1 MTTSTSPPHIDSNH
15 TRRQL
20 TIPPGRYTRI
30 LQVIGNLSMAPG
42 SSSTEVRTS
51 AQLQVLSWLKGK
63 KGIPIPASAMS
74 GQSWDYESPDS
85 ARTVEIETSHGLW
98 AMRFD
103 DPCNEVVG
111 RIWRV
116 ELAIADTQD
125 SGPALGCTL
134 SVLVPAG
141 APATIPPSVPAVV
154 RDIARTIGLRDDGRE
169 LNGST
174 WQVERPVDVDRLI
187 KLVESPTRN
196 RAVVVVSRN
205 PGMRSF
211 ADASRIGQ
219 ELAGIAHVV
228 ELDPSSTYELS
239 RRFGKP
245 LSVFGDAIRVY
256 RTGFDSDNDS
266 RYRHPLFLADN
277 WADRLHS
284 LRWALR
290 FDAIQETIARPDE
303 ARDLPSFSLIRRVAV
318 EQRLR
323 EAINT
328 PNSVASSEAMERDFS
343 RLQADVKQWEEM
355 AFEEERIRRAAER
368 ARDEAKQRA
377 WSYAARLRMLEQAL
391 SDAGKNTAPTEWPDS
406 FDGLAEWAEAN
417 LAGRVVVT
425 PRAIKIARQSVFR
438 DHELAYRALY
448 HLGTAYWEMRT
459 IGGPALLE
467 ACKIAEASM
476 GLTRSNTGAAI
487 NDSRFAD
494 QYRVTYEGTTYVLD
508 QHLVGSASHN
518 EQHGLRIYFAW
529 DSEENLVI
537 VGSLPIHLTNSLT

>member
-1 MTTSTSPPHIDSNH
+1 MSASISPVVGSDHP
-15 TRRQL
+15 RRQL

-30 LQVIGNLSMAPG
+30 LQVIGNLSMAVG
-42 SSSTEVRTS
+42 STSTEVRTA

-63 KGIPIPASAMS
+63 KGIPVSDSAM
-74 GQSWDYESPDS
+74 GGLSWDFESPDS
-85 ARTVEIETSHGLW
+85 ARTVEIETSPGLW

-103 DPCNEVVG
+103 DPCNELIG

-125 SGPALGCTL
+125 AGPALGCTL

-141 APATIPPSVPAVV
+141 APATIPPSVPVVV
-154 RDIARTIGLRDDGRE
+154 RDIARTIGLKDDGRE
-169 LNGST
+169 LNGSP
-174 WQVERPVDVDRLI
+174 WQVERPADVERLI
-187 KLVESPTRN
+187 TLIENPARN
-196 RAVVVVSRN
+196 RAVVVVTHS
-205 PGMRSF
+205 PGKQSF
-211 ADASRIGQ
+211 ADAARIGQ
-219 ELAGIAHVV
+219 DLAGIAHVV

-245 LSVFGDAIRVY
+245 LSVFGDAVRVY
-256 RTGFDSDNDS
+256 RTGFDSDNDN
-266 RYRHPLFLADN
+266 RFRHPLFLADK
-277 WADRLHS
+277 WGDRLS
-284 LRWALR
+284 ALRWALR

-323 EAINT
+323 EALKA
-328 PNSVASSEAMERDFS
+328 PNALARSESMERDFS
-343 RLQADVKQWEEM
+343 RLQDDMKQWEEM
-355 AFEEERIRRAAER
+355 AIEEERSRRAAER

-391 SDAGKNTAPTEWPDS
+391 SDAGKDTAPTEWPDS
-406 FDGLAEWAEAN
+406 FDDLSEWAETN

-425 PRAIKIARQSVFR
+425 PRAIKVARQSVFR
-438 DHELAYRALY
+438 DHELAYRALH
-448 HLGTAYWEMRT
+448 HLGTTYWEMRAH
-459 IGGPALLE
+459 GGAALLE
-467 ACKIAEASM
+467 ACKTAEAGL

-487 NDSRFAD
+487 DDSRFED

-518 EQHGLRIYFAW
+518 EQHCLRIYFAW
-529 DSEENLVI
+529 DSEESLVI